1 MNSNLI
7 KQSLIS
13 IVILVLSYH
22 QVDAQK
28 SRGTLSES
36 PDLYNYVLSEYG
48 PDQVLINGLY
58 PEDYILDA
66 TGHPFLLDTVFH
78 SGYLVLHHKKFENVY
93 LQYNI
98 FDQNIIVT
106 THAGE
111 NGYLQVIPPN
121 KFVSEFKMDNKLF
134 RKYCFD
140 GANEHYYQVVYDGSI
155 RFLYS
160 YAKKRF
166 VSYNRSKYS
175 TFTFSKEAR
184 KSYLLINQKL
194 CEFKNLG
201 SFLQYFPE
209 SRVPGIK
216 AYCKK
221 EKINFS
227 RATDQEIEKLMKY
240 CDQEMPKS

>member
-1 MNSNLI
+1 LG
-7 KQSLIS
+7 
-13 IVILVLSYH
+13 LSFH
-22 QVDAQK
+22 QAGAQK
-28 SRGTLSES
+28 SLGSLSES
-36 PDLYNYVLSEYG
+36 SDLYSYVLSEYG
-48 PDQVLINGLY
+48 PDLVLVNGLY

-66 TGHPFLLDTVFH
+66 TGHPFLMDTVFH
-78 SGYLVLHHKKFENVY
+78 LGYLVLHHHKYDNVY

-98 FDQNIIVT
+98 FDQNVIVSQPN
-106 THAGE
+106 GE
-111 NGYLQVIPPN
+111 NAALQVIPPN
-121 KFVSEFKMDNKLF
+121 KFISEFKMDNKLF
-134 RKYCFD
+134 RKFCFD
-140 GANEHYYQVVYDGSI
+140 GANEHYYQVVYDGNI